1 LSSPHTIYVDNDND
15 QIIYIVDRD
24 NHRIVKWKQG
34 ENKGEIVAGGNQEG
48 NQMNQLALPSGIII
62 DKNNDS
68 LIICDWRNRRVI
80 RWFYQNNIHQQIIL
94 ANIDC
99 SDVAMD
105 NNKDLYVSNHRKL
118 EVRRWREGQT
128 QTQGT
133 IVADGNG
140 LGDKLNRTYV
150 LISLFVDQNHSVYVS
165 DTNNHRV
172 MQWIKDAKEAIVVAG
187 GQGPGNNLTQLS
199 DPSGLFVDQQ
209 GNIYV
214 ADRWNHRIMR
224 WSKGSKEGSII
235 VGGNGRGK
243 QPNQLNLPAS
253 LSFDR
258 QGNLYVADYENHR
271 VQKFNIVSD

>member
-1 LSSPHTIYVDNDND
+1 M
-15 QIIYIVDRD
+15 IYIVDRN
-24 NHRIVKWKQG
+24 NHRVVKWKQG
-34 ENKGEIVAGGNQEG
+34 ENKGEIVAGGNQQG
-48 NQMNQLALPSGIII
+48 DKMNVLSLPSGIVI

-68 LIICDWRNRRVI
+68 FIICDSTNRRVV
-80 RWFYQNNIHQQIIL
+80 RWFYQNNVHQQIIL

-99 SDVAMD
+99 ADVAMD
-105 NNKDLYVSNHRKL
+105 NNKDLYVSNYRKL

-140 LGDKLNRTYV
+140 LGDKLNKIYV

-165 DTNNHRV
+165 DIQNHRV
-172 MQWIKDAKEAIVVAG
+172 MKWIKNAKEAVVVAG
-187 GQGPGNNLTQLS
+187 GQGLGNNLTQLS
-199 DPSGLFVDQQ
+199 YPGGLFVDQQ

-214 ADRWNHRIMR
+214 ADGYNHRIMR
-224 WSKGSKEGSII
+224 WAKGSKEGSII
-235 VGGNGRGK
+235 VGGNGEGQ
-243 QPNQLNLPAS
+243 QPNQLNHPTS

-271 VQKFNIVSD
+271 VQKFNVISD

>member
-1 LSSPHTIYVDNDND
+1 MNSPHTIYVDNDND
-15 QIIYIVDRD
+15 QIIYIVDRY

-34 ENKGEIVAGGNQEG
+34 EKKGEVIAGGNQEG
-48 NQMNQLALPSGIII
+48 NQMNQLALPSDIII
-62 DKNNDS
+62 DKNNGS
-68 LIICDWRNRRVI
+68 FIICDWRNKRVV
-80 RWFYQNNIHQQIIL
+80 RWFYQNKTRQQIIL
-94 ANIDC
+94 RYIDC
-99 SDVAMD
+99 SHIAMD
-105 NNKDLYVSNHRKL
+105 NNKDLYVADYRKL
-118 EVRRWREGQT
+118 EVRRWREG